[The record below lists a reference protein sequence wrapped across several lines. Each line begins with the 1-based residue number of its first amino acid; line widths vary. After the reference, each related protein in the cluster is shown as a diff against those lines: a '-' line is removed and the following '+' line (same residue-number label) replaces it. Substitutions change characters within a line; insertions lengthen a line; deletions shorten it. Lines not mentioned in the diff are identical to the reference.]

1 VATDHLQ
8 SPLYRVF
15 THHDLFDLVACHRLH
30 FDQARQQGV
39 VFHMMNAIGEE
50 GMVGLTSVANTPEE
64 AEALY
69 QKTVQALDT
78 EARRA
83 SSRFPR

>member
-1 VATDHLQ
+1 
-8 SPLYRVF
+8 
-15 THHDLFDLVACHRLH
+15 
-30 FDQARQQGV
+30 
-39 VFHMMNAIGEE
+39 
-50 GMVGLTSVANTPEE
+50 MVGLTSVANTPEE

-83 SSRFPR
+83 SGS